1 MDEGNHTMR
10 VTKFVLLGLTDDPV
24 LKHFLF
30 LLILIIYLITWLGN
44 LTIITTVISDHQLH
58 TPMYFLLAN
67 LAVLDVSH
75 SSINVPKVLST
86 LLSQNKTISFSEC
99 IMQMFFFHFI
109 AGAMCIFL
117 VVMAI
122 DRYVAI
128 HNPLRYLTIMNR
140 DVCTGLVI
148 GAWLVGFTHSIIQ
161 VALIV
166 PLPFCGP
173 NVLDNFYCD
182 VPQVI
187 KLVCTDTYMVELMM
201 VFNSGMLLI
210 IEFIILLISYT
221 FILIKIRR
229 HVTEGKHKALSTCGA
244 QITVMSMIFIPA
256 VFIYARPFHKLAMDK
271 AVSVTYTVITPMLNP
286 MIYTLRNTEMKNAIS
301 RFAKRIF
308 NKLRLRQ

>member
-1 MDEGNHTMR
+1 MDEGNHTIL
-10 VTKFVLLGLTDDPV
+10 VTEFVLLGLTDDPV

-109 AGAMCIFL
+109 AGAMCFFL
-117 VVMAI
+117 VVMAV

-128 HNPLRYLTIMNR
+128 YNPLRYLTIMNR

-148 GAWLVGFTHSIIQ
+148 GAWLGGFTHSIIQ
-161 VALIV
+161 VALII

-201 VFNSGMLLI
+201 VSNSGMLLI

-229 HVTEGKHKALSTCGA
+229 HVTKGKHKALSTCGA

-256 VFIYARPFHKLAMDK
+256 IFIYARPFHKLAMDK

-286 MIYTLRNTEMKNAIS
+286 MIYTLRNTEMKNAIKVYKILS
-301 RFAKRIF
+301 GVE
-308 NKLRLRQ
+308 